1 MKRLILILL
10 ISFALTEVPKSER
23 KISNKPIER
32 RPPRQSQPP
41 LSRGRGGC
49 LPPPRCRGPGCR
61 RPKKC
66 GPGEKLIDGEC
77 YIEKPTCKPG
87 ERYSNGR
94 CEKSRRPRP
103 ICGTPF
109 IRNRCRGGGCRK
121 TPVSGEIRN
130 NGKSPNKIDN
140 VPKKE

>member
-41 LSRGRGGC
+41 LSRVRGGC

-87 ERYSNGR
+87 EIYFNGR
-94 CEKSRRPRP
+94 CEKSRRPLARCHGRG
-103 ICGTPF
+103 CG
-109 IRNRCRGGGCRK
+109 K
-121 TPVSGEIRN
+121 TAVHGEIRN